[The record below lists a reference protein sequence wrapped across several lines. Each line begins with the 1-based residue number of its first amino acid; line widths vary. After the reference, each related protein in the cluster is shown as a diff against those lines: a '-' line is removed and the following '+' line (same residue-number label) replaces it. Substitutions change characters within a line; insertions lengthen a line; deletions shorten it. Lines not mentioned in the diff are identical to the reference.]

1 MSRSTYYQ
9 GKQQRDSDKARKKRE
24 KAMRREQRREQGPE
38 EFEVIAAE
46 DIVGNLPTTT
56 EALLAMEERARSP
69 RAAATV
75 PCRLFVGSLNWDTT
89 VDGLRQVFS
98 KFGTITDT
106 AILTD
111 RSTGRSRG
119 FGFVTF
125 EDRKDGAQAVEQ
137 LNGFELDGHRI
148 VVNVATKR

>member
-1 MSRSTYYQ
+1 MSRSTYSQ
-9 GKQQRDSDKARKKRE
+9 GRQQRDSDKARKKRDKE
-24 KAMRREQRREQGPE
+24 KRREQRREQGPE

-75 PCRLFVGSLNWDTT
+75 PCRLFVGSLDLDTT
-89 VDGLRQVFS
+89 VDELRQVFS

-111 RSTGRSRG
+111 RNTGRSRG

-125 EDRKDGAQAVEQ
+125 EDRKDGAQAVAQ
-137 LNGFELDGHRI
+137 LNGFELNGHRI
-148 VVNVATKR
+148 VVNVATER